1 MTYREHD
8 HVHET
13 APAPAPVVEESNGVV
28 GFAAI
33 KYTAIVVIVLA
44 ILAFIAWVILPRLT
58 G

>member
-44 ILAFIAWVILPRLT
+44 ILAFIALYLIPAFT
-58 G
+58 N